1 MIDTPTSPSP
11 GYGIENLPLGRCAR
25 NGYVI
30 RYQDL
35 ALPSEGLGMSLD
47 STAAITVNQLRELR
61 SRAREAIESDSPYAG
76 PTVAVSELELLTPV
90 PVRAFIDF
98 YSGIHHASNVG
109 RMFRPDMPPLLPNYR
124 HLPVAYNGRASSVVP
139 SGVAIRR
146 PYGITRATPEAD
158 PEFGPTRELDF
169 ELELGVYFGSDTA
182 MGQVVPI
189 DAIESHLLGVV
200 LVNDWSARD
209 VQRFE
214 YQPLGPFLAKSF
226 ATSVSPWL
234 VAMDALEPY
243 RAEGPAQTPPVLP
256 HLQPGRAGHYDI
268 RLGVELWTPEAGW
281 HTLSETNAREL
292 YWSFAQQ
299 LAHQSSNGTPLEA
312 GDLYATGTISGP
324 ERGQFGSLLELT
336 WRGSQPIELAN
347 GATRTFLADGDR
359 LRLTGM
365 AGTSVNLGAVEAEIL
380 PAG

>member
-1 MIDTPTSPSP
+1 MNNIPNSPEP

-25 NGYVI
+25 HGYVI
-30 RYQDL
+30 RYQDV
-35 ALPSEGLGMSLD
+35 ALPSLGLGMPLD
-47 STAAITVNQLRELR
+47 KERAISVAQFRELR
-61 SRAREAIESDSPYAG
+61 ERARQAIESGEIVNRPQIPIA
-76 PTVAVSELELLTPV
+76 ELQLRTPV

-139 SGVAIRR
+139 SGVGIRR
-146 PYGITRATPEAD
+146 PRGITRETPDSA
-158 PEFGPTRELDF
+158 PTFGPTRELDF
-169 ELELGVYFGSDTA
+169 ELELGVYFGGETA
-182 MGQVVPI
+182 LGQALPI
-189 DAIESHLLGVV
+189 DEIEAHLLGVV

-234 VAMDALEPY
+234 VALDALESF
-243 RAEGPAQTPPVLP
+243 RAEGPVQEPPVLA
-256 HLQPGRAGHYDI
+256 HLLSARPSHYDI
-268 RLGVELWTPEAGW
+268 RLGVELWTSEGGW
-281 HTLSETNAREL
+281 QILSETNAREL

-299 LAHQSSNGTPLEA
+299 LAHQSSNGTPLEP

-336 WRGSQPIELAN
+336 WRGSQPLELAG
-347 GATRTFLADGDR
+347 GATRTFLQDGDR

-365 AGTSVNLGAVEAEIL
+365 AGTTVNLGSVEAEIL
-380 PAG
+380 PA